1 VTTLAAII
9 SCFPYYYSHLEDW
22 VHEWE
27 VTEEPQW
34 FWEVVAVEA
43 DGWEIVVAD
52 KSASCIECVVLPL
65 LLYC

>member
-1 VTTLAAII
+1 M
-9 SCFPYYYSHLEDW
+9 
-22 VHEWE
+22 
-27 VTEEPQW
+27 TEEPQW

-52 KSASCIECVVLPL
+52 ESASCIECVVLPL